1 MNKENADNFKI
12 SHLIFGHSTYNQR
25 ADHSRKCADSIR
37 NTHQYAGIPWRNVQ
51 VVDIKTLERGRI
63 KKKKKSEILENI
75 YFIFLNAGQS
85 KWDFKTCNEVSNMSV
100 CDSRTVKRLT

>member
-63 KKKKKSEILENI
+63 KKKKKIRNIGKHLFYISECRSIKMGFQNL
-75 YFIFLNAGQS
+75 Q
-85 KWDFKTCNEVSNMSV
+85 
-100 CDSRTVKRLT
+100 